1 MGGVFINNNSNY
13 AIFPLKMLDDNRYK
27 DFSSKEFFLYMLLL
41 NRTNISKRNIKHFSD
56 EKGVFVYFSNE
67 QITKNLK
74 CNPKTA
80 TKTLNN
86 LEQAGLIRK
95 EYQQRGLPLK
105 IYVNDIRNE
114 STYPIAS
121 APKERDV
128 SFDVERALS
137 QKQKNRRS
145 FGDKKRRPS

>member
-1 MGGVFINNNSNY
+1 MNYNFY
-13 AIFPLKMLDDNRYK
+13 AIFPLKMLTDERFENLSTHD
-27 DFSSKEFFLYMLLL
+27 FFLYMLLL
-41 NRTNISKRNIKHFSD
+41 NRANASKKNLKRFSD
-56 EKGVFVYFSNE
+56 KKGVFVFYSNSRISKDIRCT
-67 QITKNLK
+67 QR
-74 CNPKTA
+74 TA
-80 TKTLNN
+80 TRTLNN

-114 STYPIAS
+114 STYSIAS
-121 APKERDV
+121 APKEKEV